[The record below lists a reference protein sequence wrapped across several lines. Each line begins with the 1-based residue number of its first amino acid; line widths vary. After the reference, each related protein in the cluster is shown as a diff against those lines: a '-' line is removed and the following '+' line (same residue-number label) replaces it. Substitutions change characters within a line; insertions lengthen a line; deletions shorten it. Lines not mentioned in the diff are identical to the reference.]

1 MNDLAEIKKNEKSKE
16 QRFYKEQFITSK
28 NYRGRRDLLNAIL
41 EDERVHHGRSRN
53 DDRRVYERKGEIN
66 GIRWRKLYVTG

>member
-28 NYRGRRDLLNAIL
+28 NY
-41 EDERVHHGRSRN
+41 
-53 DDRRVYERKGEIN
+53 DRRVYERKGEIN

>member
-41 EDERVHHGRSRN
+41 DDGREYTTEE
-53 DDRRVYERKGEIN
+53 VETMIAEYMKG
-66 GIRWRKLYVTG
+66 KVK

>member
-16 QRFYKEQFITSK
+16 QRFYKEQLLESK

-41 EDERVHHGRSRN
+41 DDGRAYTTEE
-53 DDRRVYERKGEIN
+53 VETMIAEYMKG
-66 GIRWRKLYVTG
+66 KVK

>member
-16 QRFYKEQFITSK
+16 QRFYKEQFIASK

-41 EDERVHHGRSRN
+41 EDGREYTTEEVETMIAEYMNCLLYTSDAA
-53 DDRRVYERKGEIN
+53 DD
-66 GIRWRKLYVTG
+66 

>member
-41 EDERVHHGRSRN
+41 ED
-53 DDRRVYERKGEIN
+53 DREYTTEEVETMIAEYMN
-66 GIRWRKLYVTG
+66 CLLYTSPSPRD